1 MNNMGG
7 TLDAEISEGGQSG
20 SKLLA
25 RSSLLINC
33 P

>member
-20 SKLLA
+20 SNLLP
-25 RSSLLINC
+25 RSPLLINR